1 MAIQLQGAGGSV
13 VEAGAFAAVPIHT
26 IAKPDPY
33 GTLGHYQFC
42 GMTGAIAAAMAAN
55 GELLQMRWVDA
66 TRFCVIKKVT
76 LTGMRATTAFAA
88 GAIDLKVTKATG
100 WTVDGGGGSP
110 VTVTGQELR
119 LRSSMG
125 LTLFSSGFRIATT
138 GALTG
143 GTKTLNT
150 NDFGCIATHSSAGVG
165 AATPI
170 IGSIYLPMTEIYEQ
184 DQADGE
190 HPIVLAQNEGIVVR
204 ATVPGTGVWNLGM
217 TVKWS
222 EVAAF

>member
-1 MAIQLQGAGGSV
+1 MAIQLQGAGGTV
-13 VEAGAFAAVPIHT
+13 QEVGAFAAVPAHVT
-26 IAKPDPY
+26 SKPDPY
-33 GTLGHYQFC
+33 GTLGHYQAGFQ
-42 GMTGAIAAAMAAN
+42 TGAIAAGMAAN

-66 TRFCVIKKVT
+66 TRFAIIKKVVI
-76 LTGMRATTAFAA
+76 TGMRATTAFAV
-88 GAIDLKVTKATG
+88 GVIDLKVTKATS
-100 WTVDGGGGSP
+100 WTVDGTGGTA

-125 LTLFSSGFRIATT
+125 LSLFSTGFRIATT
-138 GALTG
+138 AALGA

-150 NDFGCIATHSSAGVG
+150 HDFGTITTHSSGGVG

-170 IGSIYLPMTEIYEQ
+170 IGSIYLPVYDLFEQ

-204 ATVPGTGVWNLGM
+204 ATVPATGVWNLGI
-217 TVKWS
+217 TVKWA